1 MESRPSTKTLSFIMM
16 TANSSTEEEELLLN
30 NSSESGN
37 SSWNRNSSSYGE
49 WEEEDYVGSFHF
61 SLTFQVIVY
70 VLYNAVFVSA
80 VLGNVLV
87 VYVIGSTARLRT
99 VTNYLI
105 GKHDGALSNTLRAF

>member
-1 MESRPSTKTLSFIMM
+1 MM
-16 TANSSTEEEELLLN
+16 MNANNSTEEEESLN

-37 SSWNRNSSSYGE
+37 SSWNRNSSSYSE
-49 WEEEDYVGSFHF
+49 WEEDYVGSFHF

>member
-1 MESRPSTKTLSFIMM
+1 MESRPSTKILSFMM
-16 TANSSTEEEELLLN
+16 MNANNSTEEEESLK

-37 SSWNRNSSSYGE
+37 SSWNRNSSYSE

>member
-1 MESRPSTKTLSFIMM
+1 MESRPSTKILSFMM
-16 TANSSTEEEELLLN
+16 MNANNSTEEEESLK

-37 SSWNRNSSSYGE
+37 STWNGNSSSYGE

>member
-1 MESRPSTKTLSFIMM
+1 MESRPSTKILSFIMM
-16 TANSSTEEEELLLN
+16 NANSSTEEEELLK

-37 SSWNRNSSSYGE
+37 SSWNRNSSYGE
-49 WEEEDYVGSFHF
+49 WEEEDYVSSFQF

-70 VLYNAVFVSA
+70 ILYNAVFVSA

-87 VYVIGSTARLRT
+87 VYVIGSSARMRT

-105 GKHDGALSNTLRAF
+105 GKF